1 MSYTD
6 LFRYYG
12 RPSDEARISITGFLQ
27 HPDKL
32 TTDRIKQYD
41 DTAARIIKEAQETI
55 SALQDYRRALADRY
69 AALSTAPYKLRLEL
83 ERRHEGF
90 RPSKIYYY
98 VRIRKIY
105 EDGTEIVEQSERFTG
120 AERRKAIA
128 RFETLKKER
137 AGIEILKNIEKRA

>member
-1 MSYTD
+1 MSYTE

-12 RPSDEARISITGFLQ
+12 RPADEARISITGHLL

-32 TTDRIKQYD
+32 TTVAIKQND
-41 DTAARIIKEAQETI
+41 ADAERIIKEMQETI
-55 SALQDYRRALADRY
+55 AALQDYRCALADRY

-105 EDGTEIVEQSERFTG
+105 EDGTESVEQSERFTG
-120 AERRKAIA
+120 TERRKAIA

-137 AGIEILKNIEKRA
+137 AGIEILKDIEKRS